1 MLSKEFS
8 SKSFGKNIEALN
20 CLIIRC
26 YFHWC
31 IRGGDKPWDES
42 ESTKNFK
49 LWYQNK
55 ENGGETMTF
64 DNIITLTD
72 MKGVPE
78 FLFTLKWEGVTK
90 LFESF
95 RYESP
100 IFLTNINVYDTGM
113 YFGNFIY

>member
-1 MLSKEFS
+1 
-8 SKSFGKNIEALN
+8 
-20 CLIIRC
+20 
-26 YFHWC
+26 
-31 IRGGDKPWDES
+31 
-42 ESTKNFK
+42 
-49 LWYQNK
+49 
-55 ENGGETMTF
+55 MTF